1 MRYKLFC
8 TDFEMPEDQYR
19 ANKPHLLSY
28 MYNERDD
35 ALSKASEVNSRGG
48 VAWEI
53 VSSDGTVIDRR
64 EIAKILRD
72 RTADLAD
79 RPKVR

>member
-1 MRYKLFC
+1 MTYKLFF
-8 TDFEMPEDQYR
+8 TDFEMSEDQYR
-19 ANKPHLLSY
+19 VNKPYLLSY

-35 ALSKASEVNSRGG
+35 ALGKACEVNSRGG

-53 VSSDGTVIDRR
+53 VSSDGTVMDRR
-64 EIAKILRD
+64 EIAQIIRD
-72 RTADLAD
+72 RAADLAY